1 MLTINQLVDNLLET
15 ALPLVIILL
24 SSRPNK
30 KEKTDLNEQLAQ
42 IHYEKDRLWEY
53 EVRVS
58 CKLPGVR

>member
-58 CKLPGVR
+58 CNLPGVR